1 MEELYNLLK
10 EDGSYT
16 GSYEQFVKDY
26 GLNDDD
32 YKELHGLLVQDGS
45 YTKDFEKFKVDYM
58 PGKQTPTT
66 PGAVVEETVA
76 PVETATALPLAD
88 GSLASVPE
96 FDYNENNIVGYEK
109 VSDPNDPAVLE
120 KYEQEEKAARYA
132 GRIAREKNKYDE
144 IYGIKDK
151 DGNFILDD
159 FGNVK
164 RRELSSL
171 EKINNSVI
179 GISDRIRKFD
189 DNLIIDVGVLFEQLL
204 PDELLE
210 DYDKNGENSLLA
222 RIPTPINPFSLGL
235 IGSKTDIED
244 AQKEKATIDAISQ
257 ERGGTGQ
264 ITQGF
269 KEGDAGEIASGI
281 VNGLTSFV
289 PSLVLGTLTF
299 GTSTAA
305 EFFGDAYTDYNSEVA
320 KRKGITFKELRD
332 KNEDS
337 FAIPLAVSGINTAL
351 EQFGFG
357 QVGKAIV
364 NKAGAAGIKRVA
376 NILLAGGAEGTTE
389 YFQNAVETAQG
400 DYGKNNNIASAT
412 NALVDSLTSQQ
423 GLESFLQGF
432 VGGSGVSGVGS
443 NAENIKSFV
452 KTAANLRAPSDVK
465 GIEQDIDELAKLQTK
480 LKRARTQTS
489 KEGIQQKIDEVNSRL
504 TTRIT
509 KSNSIIPKLTKN
521 EIDEVN
527 NMGDLAELQVERV
540 KKLNEELAKG
550 EIKRSDYLIALE
562 GYKATYIDAKNR
574 IKGIA
579 DSVKT
584 RPETKVAEEIETTE
598 AELTPEQT
606 AINKIIT
613 KEKVASNKVQ
623 EIYDEK
629 GVEGAA
635 EIINL
640 FKPITNKIVQKRRD
654 APNFDKELLESEI
667 EIGERGILDLIRSY
681 NPESGVPLAAYINKF
696 LPARAIESS
705 RRILG
710 EQFTEDVT
718 EAKGV
723 TATEVTDEIVTEPLS
738 KDTKQARKT
747 LAEDLELN
755 EEIVEDVKKS
765 VRKTFGTKLP
775 AVTDKKFKRALLKNF
790 RDDLTKTFKNTLGT
804 GLAYKQYLENNF
816 KNIFKAIPQETL
828 NKKFSGLFTKE
839 VTDKTG
845 KQLREKTQI
854 GKKVFERPDITVEQF
869 VDYFT
874 GPGVYANLA
883 NSRKTSLAQLLAD
896 EIGLDEVVEALKETE
911 VTEKFKAVQE
921 LQGQKVPSD
930 FKKQIA
936 TAIGRLD
943 NFIESM
949 DKLLDP
955 NSLRVSLFGLDVGA
969 AFVAKKAAQTIKL
982 GLQSGLTL
990 AEAITNA
997 IKTLS
1002 NYIAT
1007 KQNRKE
1013 VEKAF
1018 KEAFKTNNDITKTG
1032 LNKVKSVIKKVLAK
1046 ELKETGVNQSLE
1058 TLKDRVKKAKTLNKK
1073 IQVIVDNIIFESKS
1087 IRTLATLGT
1096 TNKDYFDNVIKP
1108 IIESNKNLKDKF
1120 RVTKDGR
1127 GRYNIQLKDS
1137 TGKYNKISGLTDVTA
1152 IKKNF
1157 GKYIDKMKFES
1168 KQSQD
1173 YIFNLIEYYKNN
1185 NKIEE
1190 GIAHLKTLMEDQRS
1204 VGRKMSQPGLY
1215 VTGLPAGK
1223 TTMEHSI
1230 PIIEQYE
1237 NLIKALKGE
1246 ITIEEARKFIS
1257 DGKINLITKEID
1269 TKLNELGLKQEG
1281 GEKRMQNPEIKSMIN
1296 KLGDKVENKESIY
1309 PDIKKEISEELSQEF
1324 NKILED
1330 KTGISAD
1337 KVYDQATANAAGAKK
1352 GRFKF
1357 FIPPSAEDFVGLLY
1371 ATLGKGKKG
1380 EKQMDFYKK
1389 SLLDPYAK
1397 AMGELATERVAITDR
1412 YKAIIKT
1419 LKIAPKNLRKKIE
1432 GEEFTKEQA
1441 VRVYM
1446 WNKDGIEIPG
1456 LEQKNADKL
1465 IQYVEKDEKLKD
1477 FADQL
1482 LAIQPE
1488 GLALPSAGWTSGSI
1502 DQDILASLNT
1512 IKRKKYLEEWQNNVD
1527 AIFSSENLNKL
1538 QAIYGKPYRI
1548 ALENILKRMETGRNR
1563 SYGGDALTTRLTNWI
1578 SNSVGAIMFFNT
1590 RSAVL
1595 QTISSVNF
1603 INWSDNNLYNAA
1615 KAFANQKQY
1624 WSDFTKLMGSDFLK
1638 DRRGGLKINV
1648 NETDIAQM
1656 AASDSNK
1663 ARGVI
1668 SGLLKLGFLPTQIAD
1683 SFAIASGGATFYR
1696 NRIKSLMKDGM
1707 SKDEAE
1713 QQAMQDFSET
1723 AEESQQSSR
1732 PDRISQQQ
1740 AGPLGRL
1747 ILAFANTPA
1756 QYARLTKKAILDL
1769 KNNRGDAKTN
1779 ISKIIYYGVA
1789 QNIIFTALQQA
1800 LFATLFDDEEEEKES
1815 DRYMRGANS
1824 MLDSFLRGIGFA
1836 GAAVSVGKN
1845 IALEILKQSEKK
1857 SPKYEDVAFK
1867 LLDISPPISSKIS
1880 KVRSAGRIY
1889 SWNKKEIREKGLS
1902 FDNPANEAIG
1912 KLTSAFIN
1920 LPLDR
1925 AIQKAD
1931 NIQNALAEDTDT
1943 WQRIALAAGWKD
1955 WELGMQEKKK
1965 KKAKGTRSR
1974 TRTRTRTR
1982 TRKRN

>member
-32 YKELHGLLVQDGS
+32 YKELHGLLVKDGS
-45 YTKDFEKFKVDYM
+45 YTGDFNKFKVDYV
-58 PGKQTPTT
+58 PGKQTPTA

-96 FDYNENNIVGYEK
+96 FDYNENNIIGYEK
-109 VSDPNDPAVLE
+109 VSDPNDPTVLE
-120 KYEQEEKAARYA
+120 KYEQKEKAARYA

-164 RRELSSL
+164 RRDLSSL
-171 EKINNSVI
+171 EKINNSII
-179 GISDRIRKFD
+179 GISDRIKKFD
-189 DNLIIDVGVLFEQLL
+189 DQIDITTGVLFEQLL

-257 ERGGTGQ
+257 ERGGTGE
-264 ITQGF
+264 ITKGF

-299 GTSTAA
+299 GTSTAT

-357 QVGKAIV
+357 QVGKALI
-364 NKAGAAGIKRVA
+364 NKAGAAGAKRVA
-376 NILLAGGAEGTTE
+376 NIFLAGGAEGTTE
-389 YFQNAVETAQG
+389 YFQNAVETAQS
-400 DYGKNNNIASAT
+400 DYGKNNNVASAT

-465 GIEQDIDELAKLQTK
+465 GIEKDIDELAKLETK

-540 KKLNEELAKG
+540 KKLNEELAEGK
-550 EIKRSDYLIALE
+550 IKRSDYLVALE
-562 GYKATYIDAKNR
+562 GYKATYVDAKNR

-816 KNIFKAIPQETL
+816 ENIFKAIPQETL

-845 KQLREKTQI
+845 KQLREKTQV

-874 GPGVYANLA
+874 GPDVYANLA

-921 LQGQKVPSD
+921 LQGQKVPENFIQIIS
-930 FKKQIA
+930 KQIDR
-936 TAIGRLD
+936 AID
-943 NFIESM
+943 YI
-949 DKLLDP
+949 DKLQKNNNTLY
-955 NSLRVSLFGLDVGA
+955 VSLGFPE
-969 AFVAKKAAQTIKL
+969 
-982 GLQSGLTL
+982 LTL
-990 AEAITNA
+990 ATVKGFLKGVKLA
-997 IKTLS
+997 L
-1002 NYIAT
+1002 
-1007 KQNRKE
+1007 
-1013 VEKAF
+1013 KAG
-1018 KEAFKTNNDITKTG
+1018 D
-1032 LNKVKSVIKKVLAK
+1032 SLAK
-1046 ELKETGVNQSLE
+1046 AINKGIKIAQKEFN
-1058 TLKDRVKKAKTLNKK
+1058 
-1073 IQVIVDNIIFESKS
+1073 
-1087 IRTLATLGT
+1087 
-1096 TNKDYFDNVIKP
+1096 
-1108 IIESNKNLKDKF
+1108 
-1120 RVTKDGR
+1120 TK
-1127 GRYNIQLKDS
+1127 
-1137 TGKYNKISGLTDVTA
+1137 
-1152 IKKNF
+1152 
-1157 GKYIDKMKFES
+1157 ES
-1168 KQSQD
+1168 KQSVKD
-1173 YIFNLIEYYKNN
+1173 
-1185 NKIEE
+1185 
-1190 GIAHLKTLMEDQRS
+1190 
-1204 VGRKMSQPGLY
+1204 
-1215 VTGLPAGK
+1215 
-1223 TTMEHSI
+1223 
-1230 PIIEQYE
+1230 
-1237 NLIKALKGE
+1237 ALKSIYKTE
-1246 ITIEEARKFIS
+1246 KDLQSKTKADQAI
-1257 DGKINLITKEID
+1257 KEID
-1269 TKLNELGLKQEG
+1269 KATVKEKGTRVFNSEAEQLKKTNNPQQIVEFIKYILPTYTSANLIVGSNASQALNYLKKNNIIPKKFADKFTVKSGKIYFENKVIKTLVSKTNLKTINGNYKRNPKEFIKYLKDNLADIDTQADNNKKYILQKITKLLKENRLNDIGDLLQLMGNLDSASPMRLLGKI
-1281 GEKRMQNPEIKSMIN
+1281 R
-1296 KLGDKVENKESIY
+1296 SIQ
-1309 PDIKKEISEELSQEF
+1309 KGAKEITYEHTPPIKTLIEKVRGIVNNYKGNISETIKEIDNVLSDSYVDLIEKGSKIPNDGNTVQRYKNILDPNKDLEYFRKDPNKTKTLSEEF

-1337 KVYDQATANAAGAKK
+1337 KVYSDAKASVAGRNK

-1371 ATLGKGKKG
+1371 ATLSKKKLG
-1380 EKQMDFYKK
+1380 DKQMEFYKRT
-1389 SLLDPYAK
+1389 LLDPYAR
-1397 AMGELATERVAITDR
+1397 AMSNIAKERIALTSA
-1412 YKAIIKT
+1412 YKAIVKN
-1419 LKIAPKNLRKKIE
+1419 LKVVPKNLRKEIPGE
-1432 GEEFTKEQA
+1432 GFTREQA

-1446 WNKDGIEIPG
+1446 WDKDGIAVPG
-1456 LEQKNADKL
+1456 ISDEDLKMLVDTVENDK
-1465 IQYVEKDEKLKD
+1465 KLKE
-1477 FADQL
+1477 FADQIL
-1482 LAIQPE
+1482 SIQPE
-1488 GLALPSAGWTSGSI
+1488 GLASPTDAWLAGSLDS
-1502 DQDILASLNT
+1502 DLLATLNT
-1512 IKRKKYLEEWQNNVD
+1512 TKRKKYLEEWQANVD
-1527 AIFSSENLNKL
+1527 AIFSEQNLNKL
-1538 QAIYGKPYRI
+1538 EAIYGKSYRV

-1563 SYGGDALTTRLTNWI
+1563 SYGGDALTTRLTDWI

-1603 INWSDNNLYNAA
+1603 INWSDNNLLAA
-1615 KAFANQKQY
+1615 AGAFANQKQY
-1624 WSDFTKLMGSDFLK
+1624 WSDFLKLMNSDFLK

-1656 AASDSNK
+1656 AATSKNK
-1663 ARGVI
+1663 VKGVI

-1707 SKDEAE
+1707 SKNEAE

-1740 AGPLGRL
+1740 AGPLGRI

-1769 KNNRGDAKTN
+1769 KNGRGDAKTN

-1815 DRYMRGANS
+1815 DRYVRGANS

-1857 SPKYEDVAFK
+1857 SPEYEDAALK
-1867 LLDISPPISSKIS
+1867 LLDISPPISSKVS
-1880 KVRSAGRIY
+1880 KLRSAGRIF

-1912 KLTSAFIN
+1912 KIISATTNI
-1920 LPLDR
+1920 PVDR